1 MRDCI
6 PFWAR
11 VKNGFVGGGP
21 LGLGWWGSIQYFALF
36 QVFFL
41 YDSFQSR
48 LTSTSESTPKSQHQ
62 SLR

>member
-21 LGLGWWGSIQYFALF
+21 LGLGWRGSIQYFALF
-36 QVFFL
+36 QVFL
-41 YDSFQSR
+41 LNDSFQSK
-48 LTSTSESTPKSQHQ
+48 LTSASEIK
-62 SLR
+62 